1 MNSGSAE
8 IGASGSSNRSWR
20 RRAILIVLLGFIL
33 RAVWA
38 LAIPIVPVSDT
49 LIYDRLARNL
59 VSGAGYGLEPGRP
72 IAYWPPGAP
81 LLFAAVYSLGGR
93 NLAAVAGIQVILST
107 LVVALGM
114 VLARRWFGDRPG
126 QWSGLILALWP
137 GQIEYTTVM
146 GTELP
151 FEAALL
157 GALLLWDRAGWSPV
171 RQGFGSGLLLG
182 AGALVRPT
190 GLLLPLVLGV
200 SRAIRERVGSRAV
213 MATVASLVATSL
225 VIAPW
230 TYRNYRAFGRF
241 IPISLN
247 SGSNL
252 WMGNH
257 PESDGRYE
265 KIPERFR
272 GLDEF
277 ERDRAMRAEAVAS
290 IRADLP
296 RFLGLC
302 VRKAVGF
309 HERETIGVVWNQ
321 ESIQRRLGAAALSP
335 LKLLSTLY
343 WYGALALGA
352 AGVLVLLGRDGVVR
366 GLAHP
371 AVLIWAYFV
380 AIHAVYI
387 SFQDRF
393 HFSVV
398 PLVACLGGLA
408 LEALRRRL
416 RDLSTEYG
424 SATELPSTV

>member
-8 IGASGSSNRSWR
+8 TGAPSSSDRSWR
-20 RRAILIVLLGFIL
+20 RSAILIVLLGFVL
-33 RAVWA
+33 RAAWA

-49 LIYDRLARNL
+49 LIYDRLARNV

-93 NLAAVAGIQVILST
+93 NLAAVAGLQVILST
-107 LVVALGM
+107 LVVALGL

-126 QWSGLILALWP
+126 LWSGLILALWP

-171 RQGFGSGLLLG
+171 RQGLGSGLLLG

-200 SRAIRERVGSRAV
+200 SRAIRERAGSRAV
-213 MATVASLVATSL
+213 IATVASLVAISL

-277 ERDRAMRAEAVAS
+277 ERDRAMRAEPWRAS
-290 IRADLP
+290 EPTCRDFSGSACEKPSAFTSARRSASSGIRRASS
-296 RFLGLC
+296 
-302 VRKAVGF
+302 AA
-309 HERETIGVVWNQ
+309 WA
-321 ESIQRRLGAAALSP
+321 RRL
-335 LKLLSTLY
+335 
-343 WYGALALGA
+343 
-352 AGVLVLLGRDGVVR
+352 
-366 GLAHP
+366 
-371 AVLIWAYFV
+371 
-380 AIHAVYI
+380 
-387 SFQDRF
+387 
-393 HFSVV
+393 
-398 PLVACLGGLA
+398 
-408 LEALRRRL
+408 
-416 RDLSTEYG
+416 
-424 SATELPSTV
+424 